1 MQAEEILSKY
11 QHDLLFGK
19 EVVVDG
25 FTYKIADVKDGTY
38 LFRKVSDAIWER
50 VSDEI
55 FPITVTP

>member
-1 MQAEEILSKY
+1 MQPDEILSTY
-11 QHDLLFGK
+11 QHELIFGK

-25 FTYKIADVKDGTY
+25 FTYKIIDVKDGTY

-55 FPITVTP
+55 FPIAVTP